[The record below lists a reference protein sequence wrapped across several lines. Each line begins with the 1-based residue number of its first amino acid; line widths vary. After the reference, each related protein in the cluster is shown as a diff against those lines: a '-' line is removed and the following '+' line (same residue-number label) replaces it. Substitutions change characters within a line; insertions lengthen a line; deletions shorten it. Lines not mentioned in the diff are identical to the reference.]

1 MDQQIFTDGI
11 GRISVIGGIVRLD
24 LITYSATQLDARGQP
39 QPVLTHRIVMG
50 TDAFLRSSEKVLQVV
65 QQLTGPA
72 RVAAPQ
78 PAPPKPQIEPPA
90 PEQPKPAAPPPK
102 ANFP

>member
-24 LITYSATQLDARGQP
+24 LVTYSATKADAQGQP
-39 QPVLTHRIVMG
+39 APVFTHRIVMG
-50 TDAFLRSSEKVLQVV
+50 TDAFLRSSAKILEVV
-65 QQLTGPA
+65 QTLTRQQQP

-78 PAPPKPQIEPPA
+78 PQPAPQIPPPEP
-90 PEQPKPAAPPPK
+90 QKPAPPPK
-102 ANFP
+102 DPFP